1 MHAFGEMRRGHP
13 HDIGRASEVGMGDQ
27 MVFGRRGRV
36 VTMTMARPAKKNA
49 LTLEMYRAMTAAL
62 LKAQA
67 DDEVR
72 VVFWSGSEGCFT
84 SGNDLRDFANPDAD
98 LSAVLDF
105 LNALRGLTKPL
116 VVAVSGLAIG
126 IGTTALLHA
135 DLVYA
140 APSAKFKLPFVD
152 LGLVPEAASSFLLP
166 AAIGP
171 ARASRMLLMGETI
184 DAATAERW
192 GLISQLWSDGSVEDF
207 GLAQAERLAAR
218 APQAVRKT
226 KALMKRWEAD
236 RVARIQDIEAE
247 IFEACLRGPETAEAL
262 RAFAEKRQPSF
273 D

>member
-1 MHAFGEMRRGHP
+1 MTDE
-13 HDIGRASEVGMGDQ
+13 
-27 MVFGRRGRV
+27 MVFGREGRV
-36 VTMTMARPAKKNA
+36 VTMTMSRPAKKNA
-49 LTLEMYRAMTAAL
+49 LTLKMYRAMTAAL
-62 LKAQA
+62 LEADA

-98 LSAVLDF
+98 LSAVLEF
-105 LNALRGLTKPL
+105 LDALRGLRKPL

-135 DLVYA
+135 DLIYA
-140 APSAKFKLPFVD
+140 APNAKFKLPFVD

-166 AAIGP
+166 AAIGA
-171 ARASRMLLMGETI
+171 ARASRMLLMGESV

-192 GLISQLWSDGSVEDF
+192 GLVSQVCTEGSVETY

-218 APQAVRKT
+218 APEAVRKT
-226 KALMKRWEAD
+226 KALMKRWDAE
-236 RVARIQDIEAE
+236 RVAKISHAEAVV
-247 IFEACLRGPETAEAL
+247 FEACLRGPETAEAL
-262 RAFAEKRQPSF
+262 RAFAEKRAPSF